1 MKEKNEWNLKDLYK
15 SIDDPEL
22 EKDVAKIERAYRR
35 FAKNYKD
42 AKVSSPGLLF
52 KAIEDYE
59 KLYSLPKPLSYLFL
73 LKSLRTDDKNIDARI
88 AKFHERII
96 NASNQILFFELDL
109 ARLPKEDQDKLL
121 GSKKLEK
128 YKYFLTRIFD
138 RAEYLLSEKEEAL
151 FRKLDLPS
159 EGMWTDLTERL
170 INSEVIEFEGIDIP
184 LSEAIN
190 RIPNMKTKDR
200 RSLHV
205 EVMKRLSEHADV
217 AEAEMNALLTKKKIS
232 DSIRGYKKP
241 YSETLLDF
249 ETTEKELKALRVA
262 VGENITVS
270 QEFYD
275 LKRGLLRLK
284 NMTYADRNAE
294 IGKVGHTFD
303 FNDSVRILKEVFSSF
318 HPRFSEILD
327 QMLSRGRVDAF
338 PRRGKVSGAFCY
350 GTTDF
355 PTFVLLNHV
364 DTYDS
369 LSTFAH
375 EMGHAVHTELS
386 KEQRPLYQRYSTA
399 AAEFAST
406 LFEDLIFDVIIERM
420 KRSEQKVLLHNRI
433 NRDISTIFR
442 QMAFFEF
449 EVDLHDEVREYG
461 YVTKERI
468 AELLNKHTSLYM
480 GPAVEMT
487 ELDGNFFVHLSHI
500 RRCFYVYS
508 YAYGSIMSRA
518 VSRRIKHDPQAIEG
532 VLDLLSSGGSMS
544 PRDLFGR
551 LGINTERK
559 QTYAD
564 GIESIKV
571 DIDKLR
577 GL

>member
-42 AKVSSPGLLF
+42 AKVSSPGVLF